1 MRTSLNILGVFA
13 CIAALGGATQW
24 LARDF
29 ESDQATSR
37 AQARPQFR
45 EIAWQELVPPGWDPL
60 AQYRDQDITQMDDG
74 SAEAVALA
82 RRMRETWDNAPT
94 NRALDGARVRLSG
107 YVVPLESD
115 QGRMSEFLLV
125 PFFGAC
131 IHVPAPAANQ
141 MVHVRLA
148 EPVADLRTMDLVWV
162 NGQLTTGRT
171 DSAMGMAGYRMLA
184 TDLQRRH
191 LLPR

>member
-1 MRTSLNILGVFA
+1 MRASLNILGVFA
-13 CIAALGGATQW
+13 FVAALGGATQW

-29 ESDQATSR
+29 EADQAASR

-60 AQYRDQDITQMDDG
+60 AQYRDQDIAQLDDG

-148 EPVADLRTMDLVWV
+148 EPLPDLRTMDLVWV
-162 NGQLTTGRT
+162 NGQLAPGRT

-191 LLPR
+191 TLPR

>member
-1 MRTSLNILGVFA
+1 MRTSLSILGVFA
-13 CIAALGGATQW
+13 CIAALGAGAQW

-29 ESDQATSR
+29 ERDQATSR
-37 AQARPQFR
+37 AQAQPQYR
-45 EIAWQELVPPGWDPL
+45 EIAWKELVPPGWDPL
-60 AQYRDQDITQMDDG
+60 AQYRGLNIAQVDDG
-74 SAEAVALA
+74 SAEGVALA

-131 IHVPAPAANQ
+131 IHAPAPAANQ
-141 MVHVRLA
+141 LVHVRLD
-148 EPVADLRTMDLVWV
+148 EPMPDLRTMDLVWV
-162 NGQLTTGRT
+162 NGQLSTRRT
-171 DSAMGMAGYRMLA
+171 DSAMGMSGYRMLA
-184 TDLQRRH
+184 ADVQRRH
-191 LLPR
+191 VLPR